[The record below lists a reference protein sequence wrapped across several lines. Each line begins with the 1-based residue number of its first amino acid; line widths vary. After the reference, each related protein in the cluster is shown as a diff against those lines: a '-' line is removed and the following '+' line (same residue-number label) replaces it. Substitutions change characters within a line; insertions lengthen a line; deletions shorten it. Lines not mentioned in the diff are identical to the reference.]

1 MKKFLIIDG
10 SSMLSTSYYGN
21 LPKSVLYAKTDEEK
35 EKHYSEILQTSKG
48 VYTNALFTMLRT
60 LIALYKKARP
70 DYVAVAFDV
79 SRDTFRRTVLGA
91 ESYKANR
98 REAPAPLREQFIA
111 MEDLLQKAGCQV
123 LMDKDYEAD
132 DFAASLVR
140 KFESPE
146 LETYL
151 LTKDHDYFQLVSD
164 HTRLWRVTDKEK
176 VRDMQQRYGLYAGR
190 NGYTPLPAG
199 IFEYTAD
206 IVYSEEGVYPE
217 DIVTLLSITGD
228 PGDGIPGC
236 RGVSSAAAPL
246 VNEYG
251 SLDAI
256 YAAIEDCEGNKKK
269 EKALSDF
276 WKNSLGIGRSPLN
289 ALKENKETVY
299 LSYQLAR
306 MKDDIPITQSLED
319 FKLQIGQTVRKEGRR
334 EYEMGSVIGD

>member
-1 MKKFLIIDG
+1 
-10 SSMLSTSYYGN
+10 
-21 LPKSVLYAKTDEEK
+21 
-35 EKHYSEILQTSKG
+35 
-48 VYTNALFTMLRT
+48 
-60 LIALYKKARP
+60 
-70 DYVAVAFDV
+70 
-79 SRDTFRRTVLGA
+79 
-91 ESYKANR
+91 
-98 REAPAPLREQFIA
+98 

-319 FKLQIGQTVRKEGRR
+319 FKLHIDQTVLKEELRH
-334 EYEMGSVIGD
+334 YEMLSLIAELRL